1 MILVLT
7 DAPCSHSFALQE
19 LCHQDTLNISDISL
33 YYQMLLKLNIMAF
46 PVMDFEDQA
55 NKLENL
61 NKFMLWPLLYH
72 MKIFFAFS
80 FSFRSMTPKKSSG
93 VQK

>member
-33 YYQMLLKLNIMAF
+33 YILSNVVETQHYGISSYGLGR
-46 PVMDFEDQA
+46 PG
-55 NKLENL
+55 KLESFLHKNQRTQRKLL
-61 NKFMLWPLLYH
+61 NFENWTNGE
-72 MKIFFAFS
+72 S
-80 FSFRSMTPKKSSG
+80 
-93 VQK
+93 Q